1 MKLNKVL
8 MLTLCIGAL
17 VFTSCKKDT
26 DVIQLKVSEM
36 EISVMGHQKIEVAKA
51 SGPIVWSSKDI
62 QIASVDEEGDVF
74 GVSEG
79 QTVITATV
87 GKASANV
94 QVTVKAGG
102 VTPPSET
109 PTVGDLMNDYDV
121 ENNVVSGPPRLMA

>member
-51 SGPIVWSSKDI
+51 SGPIVWSSQDI
-62 QIASVDEEGDVF
+62 LIASVDEEGDVF

-79 QTVITATV
+79 TTVITATV

-94 QVTVKAGG
+94 QVTVKPVLLQKLLMGAYAGYPAL
-102 VTPPSET
+102 VH
-109 PTVGDLMNDYDV
+109 NYYHIHQH
-121 ENNVVSGPPRLMA
+121 